1 MGRLELGHGG
11 AQAFLGMPPKS
22 LVLGTAGGFM
32 GRGVREGSDAARL
45 FAVSLVEGPDLFL
58 QAAQK
63 GHELGFFLR
72 AGLLDALNGGFDSGE
87 SLIQHGTPLY
97 HGPPVRRARGECYN
111 GGVSDEPVTL
121 KIDGAVARLT
131 LNRPAALNALDQTEA
146 DAFSRAVKTVA
157 RGKTRVLLLSG
168 AGRAFCAG
176 GDLAFIE
183 GNTRLSAPVLRRR
196 MRRFYASFLGLRAL
210 PQATV
215 ARVHGPAIGA
225 GLCLAMACDLR
236 TVLSSARL
244 AFNFTRL
251 GLSPGMAAWP
261 LARAG
266 LGEARAKELLFTGRS
281 FTGKDLHSW
290 GAAAACEETEAA
302 LDQATERLAAE
313 LAGVSVSARERLKAE
328 TRLDDLT
335 PYLEFEARA
344 QAETFRLP
352 DLREGLA
359 AVKERRP
366 PKF

>member
-1 MGRLELGHGG
+1 M
-11 AQAFLGMPPKS
+11 
-22 LVLGTAGGFM
+22 
-32 GRGVREGSDAARL
+32 
-45 FAVSLVEGPDLFL
+45 
-58 QAAQK
+58 
-63 GHELGFFLR
+63 
-72 AGLLDALNGGFDSGE
+72 
-87 SLIQHGTPLY
+87 
-97 HGPPVRRARGECYN
+97 
-111 GGVSDEPVTL
+111 SDEPVTL